1 MIDAVRF
8 RTLVDERL
16 DQVINGERG
25 ARGFGDPMLQ
35 SALDEIARLAFA
47 GGKRTRPEF
56 VHLGWIAAGGEPFAA
71 QAVDMGAAFEL
82 LHVSALVHDDVIDG
96 ALLRRGKP
104 TTHVHIEGL
113 HVSQDWAGE
122 PRRVSEGAAVLIGN
136 IALAL
141 ADSALGEV
149 NPLAREEWTRVRIE
163 VNAGQ
168 YLDLV
173 GSAMRR
179 SDVDHALQVMTLKTA
194 KYTVERP
201 LRMGAAATGSAAAGL
216 MTALSGFGTDL
227 GIAFQLRDDVLG
239 VFGEEE
245 TTGKPVGDDLR
256 EGKSTLLMARARQ
269 RATEAQSRLLAVVGD
284 PGLSPSQVSEIQ
296 QVIRDTGALDE
307 IEAEIDSYLQR
318 ALGHVATTFGDGP
331 LGTQFRETA
340 ERMVRR
346 VS

>member
-16 DQVINGERG
+16 EDVIQAERTTG
-25 ARGFGDPMLQ
+25 GFADPMIQ
-35 SALDEIARLAFA
+35 SALDEISRLAFA

-56 VHLGWIAAGGEPFAA
+56 VHLGWIAAGGGPFA
-71 QAVDMGAAFEL
+71 QEAVDMGAAFEL

-96 ALLRRGKP
+96 ALLRRGRP
-104 TTHVHIEGL
+104 TTHVHVAGL

-122 PRRVSEGAAVLIGN
+122 ARRVSEGAAVLIGN

-141 ADSALGEV
+141 ADQALGSLE
-149 NPLAREEWTRVRIE
+149 PLAREEWTRVRVE

-173 GSAMRR
+173 GAAMRR
-179 SDVDHALQVMTLKTA
+179 TDPDHALNVMTLKTA

-201 LRMGAAATGSAAAGL
+201 LRMGAAATGNASMGL
-216 MTALSGFGTDL
+216 MSVLSSFGLEL
-227 GIAFQLRDDVLG
+227 GVAFQLRDDVLG

-245 TTGKPVGDDLR
+245 VTGKPVGDDLR
-256 EGKSTLLMARARQ
+256 EGKATLLMAHARSH
-269 RATEAQSRLLAVVGD
+269 ATEEQARLLAVVGD
-284 PGLSPSQVSEIQ
+284 PGLSAAQVTEIQ
-296 QVIRDTGALDE
+296 QVIRDTGALRLVE
-307 IEAEIDSYLQR
+307 TEIDERLSR
-318 ALGHVATTFGDGP
+318 ALSALDTAFVDDE
-331 LGTQFRETA
+331 LVRQFSATA

-346 VS
+346 LS

>member
-16 DQVINGERG
+16 DQVITAQRSDG
-25 ARGFGDPMLQ
+25 GFGDPMLQ
-35 SALDEIARLAFA
+35 AALDEIARLAFA

-56 VHLGWIAAGGEPFAA
+56 VHLGWVAAGGEPFDHR
-71 QAVDMGAAFEL
+71 AVGIGAAFEL

-96 ALLRRGKP
+96 ALLRRGRP
-104 TTHVHIEGL
+104 TTHVHIHGL
-113 HVSQDWAGE
+113 HVSGDWAGE
-122 PRRVSEGAAVLIGN
+122 SRRVSEGAAVLIGN
-136 IALAL
+136 ISLAL
-141 ADSALGEV
+141 ADTALGDV
-149 NPLAREEWTRVRIE
+149 NDLAREEWTRVRVE

-179 SDVDHALQVMTLKTA
+179 SDETHALNVMTLKTA

-201 LRMGAAATGSAAAGL
+201 LRMGAAASGSARSEL
-216 MTALSGFGTDL
+216 MTALSRFGLDL

-256 EGKSTLLMARARQ
+256 EGKSTLLMARARE
-269 RATEAQSRLLAVVGD
+269 RADQAQTRLLAVVGD
-284 PGLSPSQVSEIQ
+284 PGLSPAQVQEIQ
-296 QVIRDTGALDE
+296 QVVRDTGALEAVESE
-307 IEAEIDSYLQR
+307 INAYYAS
-318 ALGHVATTFGDGP
+318 ALGHVREYFGDSA
-331 LGTQFRETA
+331 LGAQFAETA
-340 ERMVRR
+340 GRMVRR

>member
-1 MIDAVRF
+1 MTDAAAF

-16 DQVINGERG
+16 DGVINDERSVH
-25 ARGFGDPMLQ
+25 GFDDPMVR

-56 VHLGWIAAGGEPFAA
+56 VHLGWLAAGGEPLSPV
-71 QAVDMGAAFEL
+71 AVGIGAAFEL

-96 ALLRRGKP
+96 ALLRRGRP
-104 TTHVHIEGL
+104 TTHVHIAGL

-122 PRRVSEGAAVLIGN
+122 SRRVSEGAAVLIGN

-141 ADSALGEV
+141 ADVALGDV
-149 NPLAREEWTRVRIE
+149 NALAREEWTRVRVE

-179 SDVDHALQVMTLKTA
+179 DDAGHALNVMTLKTA

-201 LRMGAAATGSAAAGL
+201 LRAGAAATGAAPAGL
-216 MTALSGFGTDL
+216 MSALSGFGLDL
-227 GIAFQLRDDVLG
+227 GIAFQMRDDVLG
-239 VFGEEE
+239 VFGDESL
-245 TTGKPVGDDLR
+245 TGKPVGDDLR
-256 EGKSTLLMARARQ
+256 EGKSTLLLSHARANADERQ
-269 RATEAQSRLLAVVGD
+269 KRLLAVVGD
-284 PGLSPSQVSEIQ
+284 PGLSAAQVEEIQ
-296 QVIRDTGALDE
+296 QVIRDTGALERIERE
-307 IEAEIDSYLQR
+307 IEEYSSR
-318 ALGHVATTFGDGP
+318 ALGHIARVLENGP
-331 LGTQFRETA
+331 LTARFAETA
-340 ERMVRR
+340 ARMVRR

>member
-16 DQVINGERG
+16 DQVISQERG
-25 ARGFGDPMLQ
+25 SRGFSDPLLQ
-35 SALDEIARLAFA
+35 SALDEIARVAFA

-56 VHLGWIAAGGEPFAA
+56 VHLGWVAAGGEPFA
-71 QAVDMGAAFEL
+71 QTAVDIGSAFEL

-96 ALLRRGKP
+96 ALMRRGSP
-104 TTHVHIEGL
+104 TTHVHIHGL
-113 HVSQDWAGE
+113 HVSRDWAGE

-136 IALAL
+136 IALSL
-141 ADSALGEV
+141 ADVALGDV
-149 NPLAREEWTRVRIE
+149 NTLARDEWTRVRVE

-179 SDVDHALQVMTLKTA
+179 SDDDHALNVMTLKTA
-194 KYTVERP
+194 RYTVERP
-201 LRMGAAATGSAAAGL
+201 LRAGAAATGGADAGL
-216 MTALSGFGTDL
+216 MSALSAFGTEL

-239 VFGEEE
+239 VFGDEA

-256 EGKSTLLMARARQ
+256 EGKSTLLLARAMARA
-269 RATEAQSRLLAVVGD
+269 TDSQSRLLGVVGD
-284 PGLSPSQVSEIQ
+284 PAISAAQVAELQ
-296 QVIRDTGALDE
+296 QVIRDTGALGE
-307 IEAEIDSYLQR
+307 IESEIENRLR
-318 ALGHVATTFGDGP
+318 AALAHVQDVFGDGE
-331 LGTQFRETA
+331 LGDKFRETA
-340 ERMVRR
+340 VRMVSR

>member
-1 MIDAVRF
+1 MIDAARF
-8 RTLVDERL
+8 RMLVDERL
-16 DQVINGERG
+16 DQVINDER
-25 ARGFGDPMLQ
+25 ADVGFGDPMVQ
-35 SALDEIARLAFA
+35 SALDEIGRLAFA

-56 VHLGWIAAGGEPFAA
+56 VHLGWVAAGGEPFAST
-71 QAVDMGAAFEL
+71 AVNIGAAFEL

-104 TTHVHIEGL
+104 TTHVHIAGL

-122 PRRVSEGAAVLIGN
+122 ARRVSEGAAVLIGN
-136 IALAL
+136 MAFAL
-141 ADSALGEV
+141 ADIALGDV
-149 NPLAREEWTRVRIE
+149 NAVVRQEWDRVRME

-179 SDVDHALQVMTLKTA
+179 DDDAHAINVMTLKTA

-201 LRMGAAATGSAAAGL
+201 LRIGAAATGSASAEL
-216 MTALSGFGTDL
+216 MATLSNFGREL

-245 TTGKPVGDDLR
+245 VTGKPAGDDLR
-256 EGKSTLLMARARQ
+256 EGKATLLMAFARRRANEQ
-269 RATEAQSRLLAVVGD
+269 QSHLLAVVGD
-284 PGLSPSQVSEIQ
+284 PGLSERQVSEIQ
-296 QVIRDTGALDE
+296 GVIRETGALQAIETE
-307 IEAEIDSYLQR
+307 ISAYTDR
-318 ALGHVATTFGDGP
+318 ALGHVIPLFGDGP
-331 LGTQFRETA
+331 LGRQFSEIA
-340 ERMVRR
+340 ARMVRR

>member
-1 MIDAVRF
+1 MIDSVRF

-16 DQVINGERG
+16 EEVINAERQVH
-25 ARGFGDPMLQ
+25 GFDDPLVRD
-35 SALDEIARLAFA
+35 ALDEIARLAFA

-56 VHLGWIAAGGEPFAA
+56 VHLGWVAAGGAPFDPT
-71 QAVDMGAAFEL
+71 AVGIGAAFEL

-104 TTHVHIEGL
+104 TTHVHINGL
-113 HVSQDWAGE
+113 HVAQDWAGE

-141 ADSALGEV
+141 ADIALGDV
-149 NPLAREEWTRVRIE
+149 NPLAREEWTRVRVE

-179 SDVDHALQVMTLKTA
+179 SGHDHALRVMTLKTA
-194 KYTVERP
+194 RYTVERP
-201 LRMGAAATGSAAAGL
+201 LRCGAAATGAATVSLMSGL
-216 MTALSGFGTDL
+216 TAFGTNL

-256 EGKSTLLMARARQ
+256 EGKSTLLMSYARE
-269 RATEAQSRLLAVVGD
+269 RADEDQARLLAVVGD
-284 PGLSPSQVSEIQ
+284 PGLSAAQVHEIQ
-296 QVIRDTGALDE
+296 QVILATGALQAVEDDIAAYSSLALRE
-307 IEAEIDSYLQR
+307 IESIVVDPGLRGLFSEQVTR
-318 ALGHVATTFGDGP
+318 V
-331 LGTQFRETA
+331 
-340 ERMVRR
+340 VRR

>member
-8 RTLVDERL
+8 RMLVDERL
-16 DQVINGERG
+16 DQVINEERG
-25 ARGFGDPMLQ
+25 GPGFGDSMLQ
-35 SALDEIARLAFA
+35 SALDEIARIAFA

-56 VHLGWIAAGGEPFAA
+56 VHLGWTAAGGEPFARH
-71 QAVDMGAAFEL
+71 AVNIGAAFEL

-104 TTHVHIEGL
+104 TTHVHIHGL

-122 PRRVSEGAAVLIGN
+122 ARRVSEGAAVLIGN

-141 ADSALGEV
+141 ADTALGEL
-149 NPLAREEWTRVRIE
+149 NPLAREEWTRVRVE

-179 SDVDHALQVMTLKTA
+179 GDDDHALKVMTLKTA

-201 LRMGAAATGSAAAGL
+201 LRMGAAAAGTATTGL
-216 MTALSGFGTDL
+216 MTALSEFGINL

-256 EGKSTLLMARARQ
+256 EGKSTLLMARARR
-269 RATEAQSRLLAVVGD
+269 RATEQQSRLLAVVGD
-284 PGLSPSQVSEIQ
+284 PALAPAQVAEIQ
-296 QVIRDTGALDE
+296 QVIRDTGALEE
-307 IEAEIDSYLQR
+307 IEMEIDSYFQR
-318 ALGHVATTFGDGP
+318 ALGTVGDAFGDDA
-331 LGTQFRETA
+331 LGGQFRETA